1 MIILK
6 SQREIELIRNSSE
19 LVAEALEIVKEM
31 IKPGITTQDIDEE
44 IQEFLVKNR
53 AKAAF
58 RGYKGFPRSICT
70 SINDEVVHGIPSSER
85 YLKSGDIISL
95 DFGIYMNGFYGDA
108 AITLP
113 VGEIDPEAQE
123 LLKVTKEALYKGIE
137 QLREGNRLSD
147 LSHAIQQ
154 HVEKNGFSVVKAF
167 VGHGIGGE
175 LHEDPQIPNFG
186 EPGRGPVLRKGM
198 VFAIE
203 PMVNMGGSEVKV
215 SSDNWTAVTLDGSLS
230 AHFEHTVAITE
241 NGTEILSSLD
251 GN

>member
-6 SQREIELIRNSSE
+6 SQREIELIRNSSK

-31 IKPGITTQDIDEE
+31 IKPEITTQDIDEE
-44 IQEFLVKNR
+44 IQKFLVKTR
-53 AKAAF
+53 ARAAF
-58 RGYKGFPRSICT
+58 RGYKGFPKSICA
-70 SINDEVVHGIPSSER
+70 SINDEVVHGIPSPER
-85 YLKSGDIISL
+85 CLKSGDIISL
-95 DFGIYMNGFYGDA
+95 DFGVYMNGFYGDA

-113 VGEIDPEAQE
+113 VGEIDPEAQK
-123 LLKVTKEALYKGIE
+123 LLNVTREALYKGIE

-186 EPGRGPVLRKGM
+186 EPGRGPILRKGM

-203 PMVNMGGSEVKV
+203 PMVNMGGSDVKV